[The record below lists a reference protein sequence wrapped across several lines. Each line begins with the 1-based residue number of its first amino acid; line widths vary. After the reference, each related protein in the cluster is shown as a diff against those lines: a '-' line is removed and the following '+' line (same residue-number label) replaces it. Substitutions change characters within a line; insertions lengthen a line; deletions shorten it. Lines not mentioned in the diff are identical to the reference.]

1 MLWCNLS
8 NFQCAKFVLPTI
20 YKPKKTRIIKPV
32 ASLFYQQTFAMEGH
46 KYVNGPA
53 NLRKF
58 HRRRRDKSCSED
70 LDLSMRKLSNLSPFG
85 NLPRSVFFLIDLFS
99 RRRGPMNIKGAVSG
113 NLSFHYIKAV
123 LC

>member
-1 MLWCNLS
+1 
-8 NFQCAKFVLPTI
+8 
-20 YKPKKTRIIKPV
+20 
-32 ASLFYQQTFAMEGH
+32 MEGH